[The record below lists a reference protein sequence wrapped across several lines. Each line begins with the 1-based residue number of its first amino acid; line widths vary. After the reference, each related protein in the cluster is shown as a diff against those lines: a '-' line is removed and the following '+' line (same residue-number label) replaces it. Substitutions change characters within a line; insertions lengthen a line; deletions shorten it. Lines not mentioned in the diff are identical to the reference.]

1 MIRAMKF
8 VFKCADK
15 LAVIAVAGKLHRP
28 RTGRRFGSMT
38 RQMTEPMAA
47 SLSCDRCSQR
57 WQRWAWHLG
66 LVPLAIAFW
75 PLAIRPSSAA
85 ERITFSLGATIE
97 RSISVD
103 AIEAY
108 VKEGRVTPELAPYLA
123 YIDPAMRVQAKGLL
137 SQRADIDVTTVA
149 QFAYTPQGEFLLAQA
164 GEVFRTGARL
174 PGGKGLRSAVILSAA
189 DEVNGLTILNVLRRF
204 PTPVLRIDLPMGLA
218 IASQA
223 SEAFNQSNAAIA
235 LVEQL
240 SLQAATIPFPDGTS
254 AADLNDLVTRPGL
267 FQVKKLSVRLN
278 VSPQPVD
285 VYLPDTASPAVSA
298 RRLSQSRLAG
308 FPAVIISHGLGSDR
322 NSFAYLAKFLAERGF
337 VAITLEH
344 PGTNADR
351 LNAFIA
357 GRASQVPDE
366 EFINRPLLISQ
377 VLDGLAERQA
387 IDPELKN
394 INFNNVGIIGQSFG
408 GYTALA
414 VAGAPINLAAL
425 TQVCPP
431 SFSVNISLLLQCQ
444 AARLTPAQANQNFTD
459 PRIRAVV
466 AINPFASAIFGPDS
480 IGKIDLPALI
490 ISGSADTVAP
500 ALPEQILPFTWM
512 SESTDHRAIAPAG
525 SAVAAATENRYL
537 MIMEGATHFST
548 IGVTGAET
556 FGLPANIIGPVPEVA
571 QMYTQV
577 MSFAFLEVY
586 LAGDR
591 RYQPV
596 LTSAFTSRLSR
607 PEMPISL
614 ISHLTPAQISAQV
627 QPVTAAEPLDNAS
640 QNALDQLLLDRNVDL
655 AHPQPFIQKLN

>member
-8 VFKCADK
+8 VSKCADN
-15 LAVIAVAGKLHRP
+15 LAVIPYGLRLQMASQVAKR
-28 RTGRRFGSMT
+28 M
-38 RQMTEPMAA
+38 A
-47 SLSCDRCSQR
+47 SLIGYSPRQR
-57 WQRWAWHLG
+57 RSWQIG
-66 LVPLAIAFW
+66 LLSLTISLS
-75 PLAIRPSSAA
+75 PLAIRASSAA
-85 ERITFSLGATIE
+85 ERITFSLGSTIE

-108 VKEGRVTPELAPYLA
+108 VKEGRVTPELAPYLS

-204 PTPVLRIDLPMGLA
+204 PTPVLRIDLPTGLA

-223 SEAFNQSNAAIA
+223 SEAFNQSNAAIT

-240 SLQAATIPFPDGTS
+240 SLQAATLPFPDGTS
-254 AADLNDLVTRPGL
+254 AADLNDLVTRPGP
-267 FQVKKLSVRLN
+267 FQVKKLSVRLK

-285 VYLPDTASPAVSA
+285 VYLPDTVSPLVSG
-298 RRLSQSRLAG
+298 RGMSRSRLAG

-322 NSFAYLAKFLAERGF
+322 NSYAYLAKFLAERGF

-344 PGTNADR
+344 PGTNAER
-351 LNAFIA
+351 LNAFVT

-377 VLDGLAERQA
+377 VLDGLVERQA
-387 IDPELKN
+387 IEPELKN

-431 SFSVNISLLLQCQ
+431 SFSVNVSLLLQCQ
-444 AARLTPAQANQNFTD
+444 AARLTPEQANQNFTD

-466 AINPFASAIFGPDS
+466 AINPFASAIFGSDS

-500 ALPEQILPFTWM
+500 AVPEQIVPFTWL
-512 SESTDHRAIAPAG
+512 SQSNDAQAIAPDG
-525 SAVAAATENRYL
+525 SPVAPENRYL

-571 QMYTQV
+571 QLYTQV
-577 MSFAFLEVY
+577 MSLAFLEVY

-591 RYQPV
+591 RYQPI
-596 LTSAFTSRLSR
+596 LTSAFTNRLSR

-614 ISHLTPAQISAQV
+614 ISRLTPDQLSAQIQAV
-627 QPVTAAEPLDNAS
+627 IAAEPLENVS
-640 QNALDQLLLDRNVDL
+640 QNALDQLLLNRDVDL
-655 AHPQPFIQKLN
+655 APP

>member
-8 VFKCADK
+8 VSECADK
-15 LAVIAVAGKLHRP
+15 LAVITSGLSLQMASQVAKQRAAGSVGYSP
-28 RTGRRFGSMT
+28 RIRQRRSWQIGLI
-38 RQMTEPMAA
+38 
-47 SLSCDRCSQR
+47 SLTITLSP
-57 WQRWAWHLG
+57 W
-66 LVPLAIAFW
+66 
-75 PLAIRPSSAA
+75 AIRPSSAA

-97 RSISVD
+97 RSISLD

-108 VKEGRVTPELAPYLA
+108 VTEGRVTPELAPYLS
-123 YIDPAMRVQAKGLL
+123 YIDPAMLVQVRGLL
-137 SQRADIDVTTVA
+137 SRRADIDVTTVA

-189 DEVNGLTILNVLRRF
+189 DQANGLTILNVLKRF
-204 PTPVLRIDLPMGLA
+204 PTPVLRVDLPTGLA
-218 IASQA
+218 IARQA
-223 SEAFNQSNAAIA
+223 SESFNQSNAAIA
-235 LVEQL
+235 LVERL
-240 SLQAATIPFPDGTS
+240 SSQATTIPFPEGTS
-254 AADLNDLVTRPGL
+254 AADLNDLVTRPGP
-267 FQVKKLSVRLN
+267 FQVKKLSVRLK

-285 VYLPDTASPAVSA
+285 VYLPDAASPFVSPHGLGLV
-298 RRLSQSRLAG
+298 RSAG

-344 PGTNADR
+344 PGTNADQ
-351 LNAFIA
+351 LNAFVT

-377 VLDGLAERQA
+377 VLDGLVERKA
-387 IDPELKN
+387 IEPDLKN
-394 INFNNVGIIGQSFG
+394 IDFNNVGIIGQSFG

-431 SFSVNISLLLQCQ
+431 SFSVNVSLLLQCQ
-444 AARLTPAQANQNFTD
+444 AARLSPNQANRNFTD
-459 PRIRAVV
+459 SRIRAVV

-480 IGKIDLPALI
+480 IGKINVPALI

-500 ALPEQILPFTWM
+500 ALPEQILPFTWL
-512 SESTDHRAIAPAG
+512 SQRDDTQAIAPDGSPGG
-525 SAVAAATENRYL
+525 SAATSVENQYL
-537 MIMEGATHFST
+537 MIMQGATHFST

-571 QMYTQV
+571 QFYTQV
-577 MSFAFLEVY
+577 MSLAFLKVY
-586 LAGDR
+586 LVGDR

-596 LTSAFTSRLSR
+596 LTSAFTNRLSR
-607 PEMPISL
+607 PAMPISL
-614 ISHLTPAQISAQV
+614 INRLTPDQLSAQIQSV
-627 QPVTAAEPLDNAS
+627 IAAEPLDNVS
-640 QNALDQLLLDRNVDL
+640 QNALDQLWLNRDDGL
-655 AHPQPFIQKLN
+655 ARSPSPIEKPN

>member
-1 MIRAMKF
+1 MIKAVKF
-8 VFKCADK
+8 VLKCADK
-15 LAVIAVAGKLHRP
+15 LAVIVVADELHQP
-28 RTGRRFGSMT
+28 KTGHRFGYMT
-38 RQMTEPMAA
+38 RQMNKPMAG
-47 SLSCDRCSQR
+47 SLSSDRGAQT
-57 WQRWAWHLG
+57 WQRWAWRLG
-66 LVPLAIAFW
+66 LVPLAMAFW

-85 ERITFSLGATIE
+85 ERITFSLGATVE

-108 VKEGRVTPELAPYLA
+108 VKEGRVTPELAPYLS

-137 SQRADIDVTTVA
+137 SRRADIDVTTVA

-204 PTPVLRIDLPMGLA
+204 PTPVLRIDLPTGLA

-223 SEAFNQSNAAIA
+223 SEAFNQSNAAIT

-240 SLQAATIPFPDGTS
+240 SLQAATLPFPDGTS
-254 AADLNDLVTRPGL
+254 AADLNDLVTRPGP
-267 FQVKKLSVRLN
+267 FQVKKLSVRLK

-285 VYLPDTASPAVSA
+285 VYLPDTVSPLVSG
-298 RRLSQSRLAG
+298 RGMSRSRLAG

-322 NSFAYLAKFLAERGF
+322 NSYAYLAKFLAERGF

-344 PGTNADR
+344 PGTNAER
-351 LNAFIA
+351 LNAFVT

-377 VLDGLAERQA
+377 VLDGLVERQA
-387 IDPELKN
+387 IEPELKN

-431 SFSVNISLLLQCQ
+431 SFSVNVSLLLQCQ
-444 AARLTPAQANQNFTD
+444 AARLTPEQANQNFTD

-466 AINPFASAIFGPDS
+466 AINPFASAIFGSDS

-500 ALPEQILPFTWM
+500 ALPEQIVPFTWL
-512 SESTDHRAIAPAG
+512 SQSNDAQAIAPDG
-525 SAVAAATENRYL
+525 SPVAPENRYL

-571 QMYTQV
+571 QLYTQV
-577 MSFAFLEVY
+577 MSLAFLEVY

-591 RYQPV
+591 RYQPI
-596 LTSAFTSRLSR
+596 LTSAFTNRLSR

-614 ISHLTPAQISAQV
+614 ISRLTPDQLSAQIQAV
-627 QPVTAAEPLDNAS
+627 IAAEPLENVS
-640 QNALDQLLLDRNVDL
+640 QNALDQLLLNRDVDL
-655 AHPQPFIQKLN
+655 APP